1 MSEKDNFKLEKEK
14 AVKNLQVFTWE
25 NFEDKNVSLPMFAA
39 DAADDVYK
47 NINYPKSVPIVSVI
61 PKKKQMKT
69 NATEGSQAKKVAEPV
84 KKTTKKP
91 DEATK
96 PDEADDD
103 DPRVLALLKEL
114 ASAREARPP
123 PEVRP
128 IKKRSTA
135 KSTKPV
141 EATETK
147 KVIKK
152 QSKQPTKPTE
162 ATKAT
167 EAAEPANAAEPA
179 KAAEPAEAIKAPKKK
194 RKADACLE
202 EESKRQRTLT
212 HAGSQS
218 LFCKGLATIIKSSS
232 DLTEEDMLYLLYEF
246 FSQKETKTAQ
256 AFVFLYKQ
264 LLCKLE
270 SKKASSDTDY
280 FKTFFHSDAYS
291 GVAGDDDAYVR
302 ALKGNGKDDISKFKQ
317 YIQMLGSLF
326 FYEGIS
332 SA

>member
-25 NFEDKNVSLPMFAA
+25 NFEDKNVSLPVFAA

-123 PEVRP
+123 PDVRP
-128 IKKRSTA
+128 IKKRSNA
-135 KSTKPV
+135 KSTKPI

-152 QSKQPTKPTE
+152 QSKQPAEATKPTE
-162 ATKAT
+162 ATKPAEATKPT
-167 EAAEPANAAEPA
+167 EA
-179 KAAEPAEAIKAPKKK
+179 AEAIKAPKKK

-302 ALKGNGKDDISKFKQ
+302 TLKGIGKDDISKFKQ

>member
-25 NFEDKNVSLPMFAA
+25 NFEDKNVLLPMFAA

-128 IKKRSTA
+128 IKKRSNA
-135 KSTKPV
+135 KSTKPI

-152 QSKQPTKPTE
+152 QSKQPTKPAE
-162 ATKAT
+162 ATKPT
-167 EAAEPANAAEPA
+167 
-179 KAAEPAEAIKAPKKK
+179 EAIKAPKKK
-194 RKADACLE
+194 RKADAPSFIGDLQESRCLE

>member
-1 MSEKDNFKLEKEK
+1 MDSYRHIVLSHKMSEKDNFKLEKEK

-25 NFEDKNVSLPMFAA
+25 NFEDKNVLLPMFAA

-123 PEVRP
+123 PDVRP
-128 IKKRSTA
+128 IKKRSNA
-135 KSTKPV
+135 KSTKPI

-147 KVIKK
+147 KVFVRLASVWNSSMTLRPLSPCPGKFVV
-152 QSKQPTKPTE
+152 QW
-162 ATKAT
+162 
-167 EAAEPANAAEPA
+167 
-179 KAAEPAEAIKAPKKK
+179 
-194 RKADACLE
+194 CL
-202 EESKRQRTLT
+202 
-212 HAGSQS
+212 
-218 LFCKGLATIIKSSS
+218 SSS
-232 DLTEEDMLYLLYEF
+232 NNF
-246 FSQKETKTAQ
+246 W
-256 AFVFLYKQ
+256 
-264 LLCKLE
+264 
-270 SKKASSDTDY
+270 
-280 FKTFFHSDAYS
+280 
-291 GVAGDDDAYVR
+291 
-302 ALKGNGKDDISKFKQ
+302 
-317 YIQMLGSLF
+317 
-326 FYEGIS
+326 
-332 SA
+332 